1 MPSTV
6 ERPPAANVVTHA
18 TEYAPDRDSK
28 GQGDNRGNSNESDA
42 QRHHDETGSRA
53 ETPAV
58 LVDAHHHEDHSLD
71 GVAAYRA
78 AAQHALDPKRKAP
91 AATLV
96 AGSHDKCAAET
107 VRHAYEDHGG
117 EIEHHAVNVA
127 T

>member
-6 ERPPAANVVTHA
+6 ERPPAVNVVAHA

-28 GQGDNRGNSNESDA
+28 GQGDNRGNSSESDA
-42 QRHHDETGSRA
+42 QRHEDETGSPA

-58 LVDAHHHEDHSLD
+58 LVDAHHYEDHLLD

-78 AAQHALDPKRKAP
+78 AAQHVLDPKAKPLAS
-91 AATLV
+91 TSIT
-96 AGSHDKCAAET
+96 GIYDGCAAET

-117 EIEHHAVNVA
+117 EIEQHSVNVA

>member
-6 ERPPAANVVTHA
+6 ERPPAANVVAHA
-18 TEYAPDRDSK
+18 TEYSPDRDSR

-42 QRHHDETGSRA
+42 QRHHDETGPLD

-78 AAQHALDPKRKAP
+78 AAQHVLDPKAKT
-91 AATLV
+91 ATSTV
-96 AGSHDKCAAET
+96 PAGSREACAAET

-117 EIEHHAVNVA
+117 EVEQHSINVA

>member
-6 ERPPAANVVTHA
+6 ERSPAANVVAHA
-18 TEYAPDRDSK
+18 TEYASDRDSK
-28 GQGDNRGNSNESDA
+28 GQGDNRRSSNESDA
-42 QRHHDETGSRA
+42 QRHHDETGSLA

-58 LVDAHHHEDHSLD
+58 LVDAHHREDHLLD

-78 AAQHALDPKRKAP
+78 AAQHALDPKAKPLASTSITGIYDR
-91 AATLV
+91 
-96 AGSHDKCAAET
+96 CAAET

-117 EIEHHAVNVA
+117 EIEQHSVNVA

>member
-6 ERPPAANVVTHA
+6 ERPQAVNAVTHA
-18 TEYAPDRDSK
+18 TEYGPDRESR
-28 GQGDNRGNSNESDA
+28 GQGDSHENGNESDA
-42 QRHHDETGSRA
+42 QRHPDETGSVA

-58 LVDAHHHEDHSLD
+58 LVDAHHHEDHLLD

-78 AAQHALDPKRKAP
+78 AAHHVSDAQTKTAML
-91 AATLV
+91 TSE
-96 AGSHDKCAAET
+96 GGNQETCAAET

-117 EIEHHAVNVA
+117 EIEHHSVNVA

>member
-6 ERPPAANVVTHA
+6 ERSPAANVVAHA

-42 QRHHDETGSRA
+42 QRHEDETGSLA

-58 LVDAHHHEDHSLD
+58 LVDAHHNEDHALD

-78 AAQHALDPKRKAP
+78 TAQHVLDPKSKLRAS
-91 AATLV
+91 TSIL
-96 AGSHDKCAAET
+96 GSHDKCAAET

-117 EIEHHAVNVA
+117 EIEQHSVNVA